1 MFEIHI
7 IGISNKMTPNVT
19 AARGAALRGQRTAFT
34 GSAVKNTAARMK
46 HFNVSIEYDTSEIQ
60 SFVYKKNNAGKAN
73 VITWVSRNLRIS
85 IFPKSSPSHLLIL
98 QVYFIVVHF

>member
-19 AARGAALRGQRTAFT
+19 VARGAALRGQRTAFT
-34 GSAVKNTAARMK
+34 GGAVKNTAAHMK
-46 HFNVSIEYDTSEIQ
+46 HFNVSEIQ
-60 SFVYKKNNAGKAN
+60 SFVCKTNNAGEEN
-73 VITWVSRNLRIS
+73 VTTWVSRNLRIF

>member
-7 IGISNKMTPNVT
+7 IGISNKMIPNVT

-34 GSAVKNTAARMK
+34 GGAVKNTASHMK
-46 HFNVSIEYDTSEIQ
+46 HFNVSEIQ

-73 VITWVSRNLRIS
+73 VTTWVSRNLRIFIVS
-85 IFPKSSPSHLLIL
+85 LTKSSPSHLLIL